1 MNCALVNVGQR
12 DGKCV
17 HKCQL
22 CRKVYLS
29 KYENPSMLHAQCR
42 VKARQAAKPQ
52 IERPANGPGRE
63 LEKLIGELNLP
74 SLGCGACQELA
85 KQMDLW
91 GPDGCREHREH
102 ILRDIRSRANK
113 VSWWDKGKA
122 AMQLIR
128 EPWWNPLDNIGSM
141 VDEAIRR
148 ARECDL
154 PACDLPQS

>member
-1 MNCALVNVGQR
+1 MTEKCTLINVGQR
-12 DGKCV
+12 DGKYV

-22 CRKVYLS
+22 CRNEYLS
-29 KYENPSMLHAQCR
+29 KYENPAMFKAPCR

-63 LEKLIGELNLP
+63 LEKMIGELNLP

-102 ILRDIRSRANK
+102 IVRDIRSRANK
-113 VSWWDKGKA
+113 VKWWDKSKA
-122 AMQLIR
+122 ALALIR
-128 EPWWNPLDNIGSM
+128 EPWFDFIDPIGSM

-148 ARECDL
+148 ATC
-154 PACDLPQS
+154 PQSHDS

>member
-1 MNCALVNVGQR
+1 MTEKCTLINIGQR
-12 DGKCV
+12 DGKYV

-22 CRKVYLS
+22 CRTEYLS
-29 KYENPSMLHAQCR
+29 KYENPAMFKAQCR

-102 ILRDIRSRANK
+102 IVRDIESRAAK
-113 VSWWDKGKA
+113 VGWVDYLNA
-122 AMQLIR
+122 AVQLIR
-128 EPWWNPLDNIGSM
+128 EPWFDFIDPIGSM

-148 ARECDL
+148 AGYL
-154 PACDLPQS
+154 SP